1 MPRISEQ
8 LRKEIF
14 IESLR
19 NRVDHLYVYGES
31 HPDEKDLIARKLDG
45 FLEAGLLLQIFS
57 KDQLQKVIDEEHL
70 TIFGMSREERAKKR
84 QQEGTSP
91 ESADW
96 SAYDAPATERV
107 IKKRRQPRSYASS
120 KKDPNCELSTRRRLS
135 EGTAR

>member
-19 NRVDHLYVYGES
+19 NRVGHLYVYGES
-31 HPDEKDLIARKLDG
+31 HPDEKDLIAHKLDG

-57 KDQLQKVIDEEHL
+57 KDQLQQVIDEEHVNV
-70 TIFGMSREERAKKR
+70 FGMSREERAKKM
-84 QQEGTSP
+84 QKEGISP
-91 ESADW
+91 ESVDW
-96 SAYDAPATERV
+96 SAYDAPASERV
-107 IKKRRQPRSYASS
+107 MKKRSLPRSYASS
-120 KKDPNCELSTRRRLS
+120 KRGPNRELSTRRQLS

>member
-19 NRVDHLYVYGES
+19 KRVGHLYVYGES
-31 HPDEKDLIARKLDG
+31 HPDEKDLIAHKLDG

-57 KDQLQKVIDEEHL
+57 KDQLQRIIDEEHV
-70 TIFGMSREERAKKR
+70 TIFGMSREERAKRR

-96 SAYDAPATERV
+96 SAYDAPASERV
-107 IKKRRQPRSYASS
+107 MKKRRQPRSYAFS
-120 KKDPNCELSTRRRLS
+120 KREPGCELSTRRRIS
-135 EGTAR
+135 